1 MKTNHL
7 LLSLGLT
14 GAFSMGHAQEKP
26 NVLFFLVDD
35 LGWNDISA
43 NGSKLYETPHIDE
56 VIGESVYFSNAY
68 AAYPRCVPSR
78 YAMIT
83 GRHPARDSQTDG
95 INLGLEQVTLAEALK
110 DKGYQTFFAGK
121 WHLGKSE
128 EYWPHHQGFDVNKG
142 GCDAGSPGS
151 YFFPYGD
158 TKFVD
163 TSLYGLEEGKEGEYI
178 TDRLTDETIK
188 YIKDHREGPFLVYL
202 AHYAVHTPL
211 QAKPER
217 VAYYEE
223 KLKGLHFEGEPF
235 VFGPDGRAKM
245 WQDNAVYAAMVES
258 MDESFGKVVATLRE
272 LGIYDNTII
281 IFTSDHGGLSNSGLT
296 NKRELATTNKPL
308 RAGKGHIYE
317 GGIKVP
323 MFVRWPGVADHH
335 AVTDVVI
342 DGMDYYPSILEM
354 CGLPLLPEQHKD
366 GVSFV
371 PALKGEKI
379 NEDRNFYWHQT
390 AARPESTGDHPSSV
404 IRKGNYKLHHF
415 LEDKRL
421 ELYNL
426 AEDPYEQYNL
436 AETEPER
443 AKSMLQ
449 ELNQWKKEAHVSRL
463 KKKAPAEEESPA
475 AKPAKDSQKAGPGKA
490 GISGL
495 ENPGFEDG
503 VDKGWKLITR
513 RDGKASIDSDRDAA
527 EGQLAARVR
536 VVRFQEMNEIILESR
551 PVAISNATYV
561 LRFWAKADKNKSGLK
576 VQAVLED
583 TGGNRKYSAET
594 VEVSTGYQP
603 YELKIKPKE
612 DFFPVSMKIRFQ
624 FAEAGESYWI
634 DGLVLK
640 EGGK

>member
-43 NGSKLYETPHIDE
+43 NGSALYETPHIDE
-56 VIGESVYFSNAY
+56 VLGESVYFSNAY

-95 INLGLEQVTLAEALK
+95 INLGLEQTTLAEALK
-110 DKGYQTFFAGK
+110 AQGYQTFFAGK

-158 TKFVD
+158 TKFAD
-163 TSLYGLEEGKEGEYI
+163 TSLYGLEEGKVGEYI
-178 TDRLTDETIK
+178 TDRLTDETIR
-188 YIKDHREGPFLVYL
+188 YIKEHKDGPFLAYL

-223 KLKGLHFEGEPF
+223 KVKGLHFEGEPY

-258 MDESFGKVVATLRE
+258 MDESFGKIVATLRE

-323 MFVRWPGVADHH
+323 MFVRWPGIADHH

-354 CGLPLLPEQHKD
+354 CGLPLLPEQHTD

-371 PALKGEKI
+371 PALKGETI

-390 AARPESTGDHPSSV
+390 AARPESTGDYPSSV
-404 IRKGNYKLHHF
+404 IRKGNYKLHNF
-415 LEDKRL
+415 LEDNRL

-426 AEDPYEQYNL
+426 ADDPYEQHNL
-436 AETEPER
+436 AEEEPER

-463 KKKAPAEEESPA
+463 KKKVPPQEESPA
-475 AKPAKDSQKAGPGKA
+475 AKPERDEKKAGQGKTGSK
-490 GISGL
+490 GIK
-495 ENPGFEDG
+495 NPGFEDG
-503 VDKGWKLITR
+503 ADKGWKLIVR
-513 RDGKASIDSDRDAA
+513 HDAKASLGSDRDAH
-527 EGQLAARVR
+527 EGKLAARVKISR
-536 VVRFQEMNEIILESR
+536 IEEMNEVILESR
-551 PVAISNATYV
+551 PVAMSNEMYT
-561 LRFWAKADKNKSGLK
+561 LRFWAKGEKEGAGLK
-576 VQAVLED
+576 VQVAMED
-583 TGGNRKYSAET
+583 AGGDQKYSAKT
-594 VEVSTGYQP
+594 VELGTAWQP
-603 YELKIKPKE
+603 YELPIKPKQGHV
-612 DFFPVSMKIRFQ
+612 PVAMKIRFQ
-624 FAEAGESYWI
+624 FAESGTAYWI
-634 DGLVLK
+634 DDLSLS
-640 EGGK
+640 EGK